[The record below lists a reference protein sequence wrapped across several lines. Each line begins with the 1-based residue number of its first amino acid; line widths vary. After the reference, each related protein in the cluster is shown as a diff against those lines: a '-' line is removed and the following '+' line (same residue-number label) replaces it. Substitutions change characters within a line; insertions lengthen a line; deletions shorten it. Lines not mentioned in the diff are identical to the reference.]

1 MDCPF
6 YDFFI
11 IYYDFLSMKPG
22 QNLSRRTFIPVWIV
36 QGVNIPGFV
45 VRGGKS
51 DFRESWGR

>member
-11 IYYDFLSMKPG
+11 IYYDFLNMKPG
-22 QNLSRRTFIPVWIV
+22 SKPVRRTFVPVWIV
-36 QGVNIPGFV
+36 QGVNISGFV

-51 DFRESWGR
+51 DFCEN